1 MKFWSGSSL
10 SMTLFMRSA
19 EGSANKLRRR
29 DNACGWFAGWYVLT
43 VRDLKTVAVLL
54 LLALWVPAS
63 SHALLE
69 EAGLIHEQ
77 AGDSDAAHDHD
88 GADGLCLAASHTT
101 IQAKA
106 PVLAVAEFLPLL
118 TAADYAEPDL
128 FGTGAAKY
136 NPSPPEISASWQ
148 IYSRAA
154 LPVRAPSCLS

>member
-1 MKFWSGSSL
+1 MKFWSASSL
-10 SMTLFMRSA
+10 SMTRCMRSA

-29 DNACGWFAGWYVLT
+29 DNACGRFAGWYVLI

-54 LLALWVPAS
+54 LLALWVPAT

-88 GADGLCLAASHTT
+88 GADGLCLPASHTT
-101 IQAKA
+101 IQTKV
-106 PVLAVAEFLPLL
+106 PVQAVVACLPLL

-128 FGTGAAKY
+128 FGAGPAKY

-148 IYSRAA
+148 VYSRAA
-154 LPVRAPSCLS
+154 LPV